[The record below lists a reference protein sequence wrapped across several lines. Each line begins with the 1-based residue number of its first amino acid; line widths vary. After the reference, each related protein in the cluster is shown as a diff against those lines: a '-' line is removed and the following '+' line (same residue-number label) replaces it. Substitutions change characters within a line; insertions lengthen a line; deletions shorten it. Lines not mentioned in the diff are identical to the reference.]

1 MLNFEVKDATRILSV
16 ARSLNTYKA
25 PFSIVER
32 YRLIDNGI
40 EPEATV
46 QIEADGRY
54 IHEAANGAGPVD
66 ALASVLK
73 KALLPLFPFLE
84 NVALID
90 YRAEII
96 DAKLGTATSVMVT
109 IVFSDGVEV
118 WKGYSSHENINLASF
133 HVLVDGMEYAIH
145 RHNQKQ
151 G

>member
-16 ARSLNTYKA
+16 ARSLNTYRA
-25 PFSIVER
+25 PFTIVER
-32 YRLIDNGI
+32 YRLIDNGV

-46 QIEADGRY
+46 QIEANGHY
-54 IHEAANGAGPVD
+54 IHEAANGTGPVD
-66 ALASVLK
+66 ALAGVLK

-84 NVALID
+84 KVALID

-109 IVFSDGVEV
+109 ILFTDGDEV
-118 WKGYSSHENINLASF
+118 WKGYASDGNINLASF
-133 HVLVDGMEYAIH
+133 QVLVDGMEYAIH
-145 RHNQKQ
+145 RHDRVN

>member
-1 MLNFEVKDATRILSV
+1 MFNFEVKDATRILGV
-16 ARSLNTYKA
+16 ARSLNNYKA
-25 PFSIVER
+25 PFSIVDN

-46 QIEADGRY
+46 QIEADGHA

-66 ALASVLK
+66 ALAGVLK

-84 NVALID
+84 KIQLID

-109 IVFSDGVEV
+109 IMFTDGIEV
-118 WKGYSSHENINLASF
+118 WKGYASSENINLASF
-133 HVLVDGMEYAIH
+133 QVLVDGMEYAIH
-145 RHNQKQ
+145 LHEKKSS
-151 G
+151 